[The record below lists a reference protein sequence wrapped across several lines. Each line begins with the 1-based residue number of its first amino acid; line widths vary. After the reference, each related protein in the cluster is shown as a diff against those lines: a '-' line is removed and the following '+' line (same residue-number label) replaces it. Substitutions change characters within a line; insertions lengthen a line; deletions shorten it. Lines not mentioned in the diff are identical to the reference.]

1 MRTGRDKHPLN
12 VGIRENEDEGNGDV
26 RCRQFSEEFYCAKD
40 QRNWA
45 HLEMAVASW
54 ECLISRVTER
64 MLVQ

>member
-40 QRNWA
+40 QRNRA
-45 HLEMAVASW
+45 HLEMAVAS
-54 ECLISRVTER
+54 
-64 MLVQ
+64 